1 MKKMNKRLLFALM
14 AMLCLSGAP
23 AWADDTDVALR
34 CALLLIK
41 EEDYKKA
48 FLPCKQS
55 VGARKCSSAI

>member
-1 MKKMNKRLLFALM
+1 MNKRLLFALM

-41 EEDYKKA
+41 KRIIKKR
-48 FLPCKQS
+48 FYRVSNRRSKEML
-55 VGARKCSSAI
+55 